1 MKVTIVVFDRKALEL
16 SESLVGGIEQFI
28 DDHTARELHA
38 KERDGNISG
47 IARRHRAGRD
57 EESSMYSNISVS
69 DTVTLVWEI
78 G

>member
-38 KERDGNISG
+38 KERDGNRSG
-47 IARRHRAGRD
+47 MAGCLTRWLRPA
-57 EESSMYSNISVS
+57 
-69 DTVTLVWEI
+69 TWL